1 MINKSAKSVLF
12 EINLLQDTK
21 KYYNL
26 PGILLIEDNVELRE
40 YLAGHFDKKYKVH
53 IAEDGLTGLKLAKEP
68 KISFAKVG

>member
-40 YLAGHFDKKYKVH
+40 YLAGHNYIVKLMQFQ
-53 IAEDGLTGLKLAKEP
+53 ISQLT
-68 KISFAKVG
+68 SS